1 VRAEAAGIATKRRSQ
16 AAGPTCLEGVHDF
29 VERSVAPAADVWDAR
44 QQIPRDVIEAV
55 ARAGYFGAIVPPE
68 YGGLGLDPLSYGL
81 LHGEIGR
88 GCSSLRSILTVHGM
102 VVRAIARWGS
112 PVQRET
118 WLPRLAYGELI
129 AGLALS
135 EPNAGS
141 DLSGLETVA
150 TRVGDT
156 LLLRGRKSWTTA
168 GQLADVFLVFARLD
182 GQSVALLVEAE
193 QPGLRRLPVRDLVGV
208 RASMVAHLELHDCAV
223 PEDGILGRPGFGVSH
238 VGGTAL
244 HDGRYTVAWGC
255 VGAAQACLEASV
267 AHASQRRQFQRYLR
281 EHQLVQRMLT
291 NMIVDVESA
300 RLLCVQAAHD
310 QESGG
315 PTSVVSTAMAK
326 YAAANAFSR
335 VSRNAV
341 QIQGAKGC
349 SGDSAAQRHFRDAK
363 IMEIIEGSNEMQ
375 QIMIAQNSTAWVTG
389 ELARLDRG
397 LRTRARRPRASTR
410 STVG

>member
-1 VRAEAAGIATKRRSQ
+1 
-16 AAGPTCLEGVHDF
+16 
-29 VERSVAPAADVWDAR
+29 VAPFADLWDAR

-55 ARAGYFGAIVPPE
+55 ARAGYFGAAVPPE
-68 YGGLGLDPLSYGL
+68 YGGLGLAPLSYGV
-81 LHGEIGR
+81 LHAEIGR

-112 PVQRET
+112 ATQQAA
-118 WLPRLAYGELI
+118 WLPRLAYGELV

-135 EPNAGS
+135 EPDAGS
-141 DLSGLETVA
+141 DLSALETVA

-168 GQLADVFLVFARLD
+168 GQLADLFLVFARLD
-182 GQSVALLVEAE
+182 GQSVALLVEAD
-193 QPGLRRLPVRDLVGV
+193 QPGLRRHPVRDLVGV

-255 VGAAQACLEASV
+255 VGAAQACLELSV
-267 AHASQRRQFQRYLR
+267 AHAGQRRQFQRFLR
-281 EHQLVQRMLT
+281 EHQLVQRLLT

-310 QESGG
+310 QESRS
-315 PTSVVSTAMAK
+315 PTSVLSTAVAK
-326 YAAANAFSR
+326 YAAANALCR
-335 VSRNAV
+335 VSRSAV

-349 SGDSAAQRHFRDAK
+349 SPDSPAQRHFRDAK

-375 QIMIAQNSTAWVTG
+375 QIMIAQHSTAWVAG
-389 ELARLDRG
+389 ESARLDRG
-397 LRTRARRPRASTR
+397 LLGRPRRTRTSRR